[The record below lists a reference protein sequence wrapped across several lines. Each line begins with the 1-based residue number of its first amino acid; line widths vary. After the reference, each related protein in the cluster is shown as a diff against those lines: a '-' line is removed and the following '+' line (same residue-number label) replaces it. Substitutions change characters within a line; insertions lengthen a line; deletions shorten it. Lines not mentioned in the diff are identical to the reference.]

1 MIAINSII
9 LKGYGFSR
17 DAKSNNEPWALA
29 PEGALSLLPR
39 FIMRWLLVVENDI
52 EKRTM
57 NFQPAIAI
65 VNKA

>member
-1 MIAINSII
+1 MPQNAS
-9 LKGYGFSR
+9 KAR
-17 DAKSNNEPWALA
+17 ALA